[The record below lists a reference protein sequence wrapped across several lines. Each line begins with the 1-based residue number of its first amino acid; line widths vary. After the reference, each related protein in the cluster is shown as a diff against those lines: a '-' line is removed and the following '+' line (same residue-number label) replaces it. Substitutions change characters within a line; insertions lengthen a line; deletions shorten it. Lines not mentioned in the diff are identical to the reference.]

1 MAGDDLVAFYL
12 QRYGIK
18 LLPYTLSEIA
28 RRIGVEDGTLRM
40 RIGNF
45 KALAGDGGL
54 RHWAQQSERVFR
66 RNRDLDEPE
75 LRERV
80 LVYLSSIT

>member
-1 MAGDDLVAFYL
+1 MAFYL
-12 QRYGIK
+12 QRYGSEH
-18 LLPYTLSEIA
+18 LPYTLSEIA
-28 RRIGVEDGTLRM
+28 RRLGIEDGTLRM

-54 RHWAQQSERVFR
+54 QNWAQQSERVFR
-66 RNRDLDEPE
+66 SNRDLNEPE

-80 LVYLSSIT
+80 LYYLSSIP